1 MESQLVQIGSGSAN
15 LGRRPAWLKV
25 RLPSGDNFHDLKRIM
40 RRLDLHTVCESARC
54 PNIGECWEQRT
65 ATFMILGNICTRRCG
80 FCAVPSGRPE
90 GLDEAEP
97 VRVARAVEAM
107 GLAYAVITSVNR
119 DDEPDGGAKIFANT
133 ICEVRSLNPGCKVEV
148 LIPDFRGSDEALG
161 IVMAAR
167 PDVLNHNIETV
178 PRLYSRVRA
187 SARYERSLRLLRRAR
202 EFAPEIPT
210 KSGLMVGLGETREE
224 LHSVLQ
230 DLRDAGCDIVTIGQY
245 LPPTKGHL
253 PVERFYAP
261 EEFGELKKAGVGLGL
276 RHVES
281 GPLVRSSYHA
291 REQAMTAVHKI
302 V

>member
-1 MESQLVQIGSGSAN
+1 
-15 LGRRPAWLKV
+15 
-25 RLPSGDNFHDLKRIM
+25 M
-40 RRLDLHTVCESARC
+40 RTVPGGKPKELD
-54 PNIGECWEQRT
+54 W
-65 ATFMILGNICTRRCG
+65 
-80 FCAVPSGRPE
+80 
-90 GLDEAEP
+90 AEP
-97 VRVARAVEAM
+97 ERVARAVEAM
-107 GLAYAVITSVNR
+107 ELKYVVITSVNR
-119 DDEPDGGAKIFANT
+119 DDKTDGGAKIFANT
-133 ICEVRSLNPGCKVEV
+133 IGEVRRLNPGCKVEV

-167 PDVLNHNIETV
+167 PDILNHNIETV

-187 SARYERSLRLLRRAR
+187 GARYERSLRLLRRAR

-224 LHSVLQ
+224 LHTVLG
-230 DLRDAGCDIVTIGQY
+230 DLRDTGCDIVTIGQY
-245 LPPTKGHL
+245 LSPTKSHL

-261 EEFGELKKAGVGLGL
+261 EEFAALRRAGQALGL

-291 REQAMTAVHKI
+291 REQSAAAAQRI

>member
-1 MESQLVQIGSGSAN
+1 MESQLVQIGSGSPN
-15 LGRRPAWLKV
+15 WGRRPAWLKV
-25 RLPSGDNFHDLKRIM
+25 PFPSGDNFHDLKRIM

-80 FCAVPSGRPE
+80 FCAVPSGKPE

-119 DDEPDGGAKIFANT
+119 DDSPDGGAKIFANT
-133 ICEVRSLNPGCKVEV
+133 IREVGRLNPGCKVEV
-148 LIPDFRGSDEALG
+148 LIPDFRGSDEALE

-187 SARYERSLRLLRRAR
+187 GARYERSLRLLRRAR

-224 LHSVLQ
+224 LHSVLG

-245 LPPTKGHL
+245 LSPTKGHL

-261 EEFGELKKAGVGLGL
+261 GEFAELARAGQALGL

-291 REQAMTAVHKI
+291 REQLMTAAYKI